1 MFLALCASSRQARS
15 VTLASAL
22 LAALG
27 ICLLGAPSAAQT
39 AAPSAQAPAKPKPK
53 PPAKPKSK
61 PKHAK
66 AHIRPKPIPLAHAP
80 GSRAERYAALS
91 PDACLAELN
100 HRGIGFT
107 REPPA
112 RGVEIPVRPTG
123 KVGGVLY
130 RTDFPDRER
139 GKMPWEVFDCRLLLS
154 LDDFGEVLRAH
165 SIVEVRMFSCWR
177 PPSKN
182 WPMTE
187 WGKRH
192 EGALAIDV
200 RELRRENG
208 EALNVLE
215 QFNGRVGATLCG
227 PNAAPA
233 SPDTPEAKELHELAC
248 AAADSHLFN
257 SVLTPNYNAPHKN
270 HFHLELTPN
279 VDWFIVR

>member
-1 MFLALCASSRQARS
+1 VIVAALG
-15 VTLASAL
+15 LAL
-22 LAALG
+22 LAAT
-27 ICLLGAPSAAQT
+27 GASSPPPSPSARP
-39 AAPSAQAPAKPKPK
+39 AAKATSKPKPK
-53 PPAKPKSK
+53 AK
-61 PKHAK
+61 PKHAN
-66 AHIRPKPIPLAHAP
+66 ARLRTKPIPLSHAP
-80 GSRAERYAALS
+80 GSRAERYAALN

-100 HRGIGFT
+100 QRGIGFT
-107 REPPA
+107 REPSA

-139 GKMPWEVFDCRLLLS
+139 GKVPWEVFDCRLLLS

-165 SIVEVRMFSCWR
+165 SIVEVRIFSCWR

-182 WPMTE
+182 WPPSE

-208 EALNVLE
+208 EVLNVLE
-215 QFNGRVGATLCG
+215 QFNGRVGAALCG
-227 PNAAPA
+227 PNAAPP

-248 AAADSHLFN
+248 AAVDSHLFN

-279 VDWFIVR
+279 VDWFMAR